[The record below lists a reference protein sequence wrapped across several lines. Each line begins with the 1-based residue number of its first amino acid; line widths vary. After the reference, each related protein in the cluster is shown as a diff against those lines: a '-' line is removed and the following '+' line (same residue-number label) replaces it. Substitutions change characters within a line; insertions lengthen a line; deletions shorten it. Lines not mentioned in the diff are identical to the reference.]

1 MQIPLAEMISS
12 WVVFDRIKGNSDK
25 DALLDIY
32 FFYLKK
38 NNFKKLLTYYEA
50 IQKICQMWSY

>member
-1 MQIPLAEMISS
+1 MQIPIAEMISS
-12 WVVFDRIKGNSDK
+12 WGVFDRIKENSDK

-38 NNFKKLLTYYEA
+38 
-50 IQKICQMWSY
+50 